1 MFSVRLWRDTMHPF
15 WLLVV
20 MAMEL
25 LRGIDLSFY
34 SYFCCQNCRE
44 VEQLML
50 GRFISWE
57 VLSTRP

>member
-1 MFSVRLWRDTMHPF
+1 MHPF

-50 GRFISWE
+50 GRLISWE